1 MIPGIP
7 NPLDAIGGLLGG
19 AASAAADGVLNLIL
33 GFWYGMIADAVTA
46 VTNFLIDALTSSTRV
61 SLTSGWWVSGEAQAV
76 WRFVLGISAGL
87 LLLFYLLQTIKSIA
101 TGDTAG
107 LLRTMVV
114 TLPSVVLSTVALVAI
129 TSAILTITDEATELV
144 TGDLGANLG
153 EFSALMG
160 TADALAT
167 SGLLGLIFALLYI
180 LGALFIWIQLV
191 IRASL
196 IYVLIMFAPLT
207 FAARVFDSAR
217 HVSRRVI
224 EIGLALILSK
234 FAIGLT
240 LATGAAAV
248 AGGSTI
254 GPEEGTSV
262 DYTAMIAGPSI
273 MILGAFMPSV
283 LYRLIPV
290 FEGATVAQGI
300 ASGPLRAVSTIG
312 GLAFAGASIARLAG
326 GAAGGAAKGAGAAG
340 GGAAS
345 AAAPAMAAAGGPVG
359 VAAAGAAKIG
369 SAALQGASTAVNG
382 AVPPNASSGSSP
394 TPSGTHSPP

>member
-7 NPLDAIGGLLGG
+7 NPISGIGDLIGG
-19 AASAAADGVLNLIL
+19 AAESAADGALELIMA
-33 GFWYGMIADAVTA
+33 FWFGLVADAVA
-46 VTNFLIDALTSSTRV
+46 SVTEFLIDAMNATTQV
-61 SLTSGWWVSGEAQAV
+61 SLTSGWWVSAEAQAI
-76 WRFVLGISAGL
+76 WRYVLGISAGL
-87 LLLFYLLQTIKSIA
+87 LLFFYLLQTVKGLA
-101 TGDTAG
+101 TGDTVG
-107 LLRTMVV
+107 LLRTIVV
-114 TLPSVVLSTVALVAI
+114 SLPTVVLSTVSLVAV
-129 TSAILTITDEATELV
+129 TSVILTATDEATMLV
-144 TGDLGANLG
+144 TAGLGENLG

-160 TADALAT
+160 TADALSN
-167 SGLLGLIFALLYI
+167 SGLLGMLFALLYV

-196 IYVLIMFAPLT
+196 IYVLIMFAPLA
-207 FAARVFDSAR
+207 FAARVFDSSR
-217 HVSRRVI
+217 HVSRRII

-254 GPEEGTSV
+254 GPEEGSSV

-290 FEGATVAQGI
+290 FEGAAITTGI
-300 ASGPLRAVSTIG
+300 ASAPLRTVSTIG

-326 GAAGGAAKGAGAAG
+326 GGASSAATRTPTPAVGSAPP
-340 GGAAS
+340 AAS
-345 AAAPAMAAAGGPVG
+345 ATPLA
-359 VAAAGAAKIG
+359 
-369 SAALQGASTAVNG
+369 
-382 AVPPNASSGSSP
+382 SSP
-394 TPSGTHSPP
+394 TPSVAIAAAATPPGQRDRNADPSAPGGIHAPPP